1 MAGSIKRFE
10 DKPCLAIGR
19 GRKAFVRC
27 NILHD
32 PVEVKMFLKWAKFEL
47 ELPWFTVIVIDNF

>member
-1 MAGSIKRFE
+1 MKGFKKRFE

-19 GRKAFVRC
+19 GLKVPIQPH
-27 NILHD
+27 ILHD
-32 PVEVKMFLKWAKFEL
+32 PKEISDFRDWAIFEF

>member
-1 MAGSIKRFE
+1 MKKFE
-10 DKPCLAIGR
+10 NKPCLAIGR
-19 GRKAFVRC
+19 GLRWFIKA

-32 PVEVKMFLKWAKFEL
+32 PEEINDLRDWALFEL